1 LLASGARL
9 TFLSDNPAGAVL
21 AETLVANASAD
32 VGAYQPVDQF
42 LNLGYL
48 PGGVAAFA
56 SFAENPQKAVPVDFH
71 SETAWSKAPLQGISA
86 LSDFNAVLILT
97 DNGENVRA
105 WIEQTSGSLGDTSLL
120 VISSAQS
127 APIVQPYVQSGQV
140 SGLVAGISGAA
151 AYDGLTQRTDGT
163 VRTYWDAYQATTLLI
178 IAIILL
184 GMVVQ
189 SIRKLSAPK
198 KA

>member
-1 LLASGARL
+1 M
-9 TFLSDNPAGAVL
+9 
-21 AETLVANASAD
+21 
-32 VGAYQPVDQF
+32 
-42 LNLGYL
+42 
-48 PGGVAAFA
+48 AAFA
-56 SFAENPQKAVPVDFH
+56 SFAENPQKAAPVDFH

-127 APIVQPYVQSGQV
+127 APHCPPYVQSGQV
-140 SGLVAGISGAA
+140 GDWWPVISGAA

-163 VRTYWDAYQATTLLI
+163 SGRIGSLPATTLLI
-178 IAIILL
+178 IAIIYW
-184 GMVVQ
+184 
-189 SIRKLSAPK
+189 AWWFNPFEN
-198 KA
+198 